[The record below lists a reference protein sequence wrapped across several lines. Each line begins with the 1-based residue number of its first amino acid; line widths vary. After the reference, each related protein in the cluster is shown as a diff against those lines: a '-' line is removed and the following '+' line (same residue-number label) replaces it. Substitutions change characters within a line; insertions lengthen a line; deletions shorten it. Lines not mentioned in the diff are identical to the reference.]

1 MHKVSKES
9 SVFDA
14 PWAESQEW
22 CNFVLLRPHWLPE
35 GIVLTQC
42 QMRSESPTVR
52 ASHRAEFGDG
62 SRSFSIKQF
71 LYDWAPPAY
80 DHPSLWRNPKISSL
94 KDTPAPTCHLIENN
108 YLWMGLDYR
117 RKPAASINVFRTQVE
132 LTVLAGD
139 FDKEE
144 IVQILSSMKAV
155 DVSVGEGILR
165 SSFAELTHTHRHQ
178 SKIVSVPTG
187 YLKYLRDES
196 AKSYCYPAQDVE
208 GALLGERVKEVTIE
222 GYSLDSVFLFGESRD
237 SIYEVEYYFEST
249 VEPGSYIRV
258 LVTPVTSLHGI
269 PYPPVVSDQECNF
282 TEQTLKHGNP
292 LYHAWSKNNDNG
304 CHSIVFMKDDLV
316 FNCAIKPAPWT
327 TIRWARDLC
336 DTISD

>member
-14 PWAESQEW
+14 PWVESQKW
-22 CNFVLLRPHWLPE
+22 SNFVLLRPHWMPE
-35 GIVLTQC
+35 GIGLTQC

-52 ASHRAEFGDG
+52 ASHRAEFGDEN
-62 SRSFSIKQF
+62 RRFSIKQF

-94 KDTPAPTCHLIENN
+94 TDTPAPTCHLIGNN

-117 RKPAASINVFRTQVE
+117 RNPAASINMLRTQVE

-139 FDKEE
+139 FDEQE
-144 IVQILSSMKAV
+144 IFQILSSMKPV
-155 DVSVGEGILR
+155 DESVEEDVLR
-165 SSFAELTHTHRHQ
+165 SSFAELTHTYRHELP
-178 SKIVSVPTG
+178 IVSVPTG
-187 YLKYLRDES
+187 YLKYLRDEK

-208 GALLGERVKEVTIE
+208 GPLLGDRLKEITIE
-222 GYSLDSVFLFGESRD
+222 GYSLDSIFLFGESRE
-237 SIYEVEYYFEST
+237 SIDEVEYYFESK

-258 LVTPVTSLHGI
+258 LVTPVTSPHGI

-282 TEQTLKHGNP
+282 TEKTLKNGNR

-304 CHSIVFMKDDLV
+304 SHSMVFMKDDWVL
-316 FNCAIKPAPWT
+316 NCAIKPAPWT
-327 TIRWARDLC
+327 TLSWARELC
-336 DTISD
+336 DIISS